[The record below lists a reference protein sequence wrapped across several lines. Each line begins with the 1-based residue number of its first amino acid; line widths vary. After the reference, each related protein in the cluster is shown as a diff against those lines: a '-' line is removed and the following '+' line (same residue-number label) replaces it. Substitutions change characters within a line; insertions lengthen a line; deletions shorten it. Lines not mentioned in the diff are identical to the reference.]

1 MNFMKCH
8 FKEWMWVAI
17 TIQSGFLVDAMA
29 SFVRPEWEKL
39 LNPQKNSTGLRR
51 SCIHIH
57 ERPLCCAV
65 EERRRR
71 ENFLNEKPCLNM

>member
-17 TIQSGFLVDAMA
+17 TIQSGFLVDGMA
-29 SFVRPEWEKL
+29 SFVHPAVGETA
-39 LNPQKNSTGLRR
+39 NPQKYSTGLRR

-71 ENFLNEKPCLNM
+71 EIFLNEKPCFNM